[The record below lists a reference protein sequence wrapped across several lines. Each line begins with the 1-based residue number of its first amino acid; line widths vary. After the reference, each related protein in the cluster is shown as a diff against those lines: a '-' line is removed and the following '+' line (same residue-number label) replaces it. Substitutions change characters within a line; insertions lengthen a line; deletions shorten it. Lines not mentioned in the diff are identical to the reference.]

1 MLERCGVSA
10 KIFAAVADVGA
21 NVELISEGASDIA
34 LNFMVGGSKAIEV
47 VRRLHE
53 LYISK

>member
-1 MLERCGVSA
+1 
-10 KIFAAVADVGA
+10 VAEVGA

-34 LNFMVGGSKAIEV
+34 LNFMVDGAKAADV

-53 LYISK
+53 LYIGA